1 MFPKENENMNIL
13 DVLEKENQKATL
25 PKFDVGDTVEVYT
38 KIIEGEKERTQIFN
52 GVVIAKKGGG
62 LKEVFVVRRIVQ
74 GEGVERVF
82 ALHSP
87 RLLDVKVS
95 RSGKVRRAKLYYL
108 REKTGKEATRLKE
121 KFVEK
126 KGVVKK
132 GQA

>member
-1 MFPKENENMNIL
+1 MNIL

-25 PKFDVGDTVEVYT
+25 PQFDVGDTVEVYT

-62 LKEVFVVRRIVQ
+62 LKEVFVARRMVQ

-87 RLLDVKVS
+87 RLLDVKVI

-108 REKTGKEATRLKE
+108 REKAGKEASRLKE

-126 KGVVKK
+126 KGVVEK
-132 GQA
+132 GPA